1 MRVAIGLAIVFATP
15 LWAQVPQPGGPVVT
29 AMAAYDNGRYLEA
42 TDKLAAAAFD
52 THGKATD
59 EYAFQM
65 WEQVSSAVTNELDLV
80 TLDKSRPPRPADT
93 DWDKAIAGSVG
104 RDAIAEIVRRARD
117 TGIVILNEAHS
128 HPRDRAFAW
137 RVAQALRPLGY
148 SMLAAETFDNEP
160 PYAGKPTL
168 VERLAHDRFVRI
180 STGFYTRDP
189 VYAAFL
195 RNALAIGY
203 EPVSYE
209 QNSLQRPKGRLP
221 RRQSIEAREQ
231 AEADN
236 LTAIHRRLPTAKLLI
251 YVGHSHVAEA
261 ALDEDNGGKIE
272 WMAARLK
279 RMTGIN
285 PLTIDQTTVTEVP
298 ASTRQ
303 SYYMAA
309 ARVKNSY
316 GILFEGDRPLVLG
329 QYAGAVDLQVVHPRR
344 TYRYGRPAW
353 LGDLGGEPLSIPK
366 TLIPTDGHRLVQV
379 FAATAPTDAVP
390 LDQFVVRAGS
400 PPAMLIA
407 PRGPVRFV
415 TQP

>member
-1 MRVAIGLAIVFATP
+1 MRVATGLAIILATP
-15 LWAQVPQPGGPVVT
+15 LGAQTPPPSGPVDN
-29 AMAAYDNGRYLEA
+29 AMAAYDNGHYLEA
-42 TDKLAAAAFD
+42 TDKLAAMAFD
-52 THGKATD
+52 THGKKTD
-59 EYAFQM
+59 DFAFQI
-65 WEQVSSAVTNELDLV
+65 WEQVSSTVTNELDLA
-80 TLDKSRPPRPADT
+80 TLDKSRPPGPANT
-93 DWDKAIAGSVG
+93 EWDKAIAGSVG
-104 RDAIAEIVRRARD
+104 RDAIAEIVRRARN

-128 HPRDRAFAW
+128 NPRDRAFAW

-148 SMLAAETFDNEP
+148 SVLAAETFDNEP
-160 PYAGKPTL
+160 PHGGKPTV
-168 VERLAHDRFVRI
+168 VEQLSQDRFVRI

-195 RNALAIGY
+195 RNAIAIGY
-203 EPVSYE
+203 QPVAYE
-209 QNSLQRPKGRLP
+209 QNSLQRPKDDLP
-221 RRQSIEAREQ
+221 RGQSIETREQ

-261 ALDEDNGGKIE
+261 AIDEEGGGKIE

-279 RMTGIN
+279 RMTGID
-285 PLTIDQTTVTEVP
+285 PLTIDQTTLTDVP

-309 ARVKNSY
+309 AHIKNND

-329 QYAGAVDLQVVHPRR
+329 QYAGAVDVQVVHPRR

-353 LGDLGGEPLSIPK
+353 LADLGGEPFSVPK
-366 TLIPTDGHRLVQV
+366 KLIPTNGHRLVQV
-379 FAATAPTDAVP
+379 FAATAPADAIP
-390 LDQFVVRAGS
+390 LDQVVVQAGF

-407 PRGPVRFV
+407 PRGAVRFAI
-415 TQP
+415 QP